1 RGDLLPRL
9 LGSREMDRE
18 DSVAGRAVEQDVSA
32 CLRDDVL
39 HGREAEPGAAF
50 TLRGEVGLEDT
61 RVEIALYA
69 GAGVLDDEAYESV
82 AARDARLGWRALDR
96 ARRRRDTQ
104 AAPVRHGIAGVHRQV
119 QHDLLDL
126 VAVGEDGGV
135 SVQLQ
140 LEIDP
145 LVQEPQQERSHGAN
159 DLAHIDRLRARHA
172 AVTEGEQV

>member
-1 RGDLLPRL
+1 EAGLLERAPGDRTHRRLVFDDEHAPVPAPRCAFRRRLRGDLLPRL

-96 ARRRRDTQ
+96 DRRRRDTQ

-140 LEIDP
+140 
-145 LVQEPQQERSHGAN
+145 
-159 DLAHIDRLRARHA
+159 
-172 AVTEGEQV
+172 